1 MNPRF
6 SPNLRQLRAFLAVY
20 RLRKL
25 SAAAEQLFVTQ
36 STISVL
42 LRQMEEGLGVVLF
55 DRTTR
60 SLQPT
65 AAAEAAIGVI
75 ERILRDVD
83 SLGNDLNDLTQLQRG
98 RISLAITP
106 NLGQLLLPPAL
117 TNFREQYPQV
127 QIQVDDCAPDQFL
140 TRIVAEHVEFGIGT
154 PERSGGEV
162 DLSTLM
168 RDHLAVVCHQDH
180 PLAALRQVRWRDLAG
195 HDIIAGRQGY
205 GVRQLVDQ
213 TAAKAGINLRVAHE
227 VSFQTT
233 GVWLARSRLGAAIM
247 PSAYATNP
255 TPDNLV
261 VKPLTA
267 PRIGRDLFVVTKRGR
282 SLSPACAA
290 FIATLRALSQT
301 RAGKAQPRPE
311 TWRTP
316 PA

>member
-65 AAAEAAIGVI
+65 AAADAALGVI

-83 SLGNDLNDLTQLQRG
+83 ALGNDLSDLTELRRG
-98 RISLAITP
+98 RVSLAITP

-117 TNFREQYPQV
+117 THFRARHPHI
-127 QIQVDDCAPDQFL
+127 QIQIDDCAPDQFL
-140 TRIVAEHVEFGIGT
+140 TRVVAEHVDFGIGT

-168 RDHLAVVCHQDH
+168 RDHLAVVCRHDH
-180 PLAALRQVRWRDLAG
+180 PLAGLATVRWRDLAR
-195 HDIIAGRQGY
+195 HDIIAGRPGY

-213 TAAKAGINLRVAHE
+213 TAARVGVSLRVVHE

-233 GVWLARSRLGAAIM
+233 GVWLARSGLGVAIM

-255 TPDNLV
+255 TPPDLV

-267 PRIGRDLFVVTKRGR
+267 PRVGRDLYVVTKHGR

-290 FIATLRALSQT
+290 FIGILRELGGPAAEPARPKNRLG
-301 RAGKAQPRPE
+301 AG
-311 TWRTP
+311 
-316 PA
+316 